1 MVDDESTRNCHEE
14 TRTMNGVLP
23 EIENGTFDGNSAGSS
38 GEGLQ
43 TYKRRK
49 RTKTDSLDARL
60 HVDGRDVTDSASQLA
75 DKLLLFGYI
84 DVIQQFQLPILK
96 VSSEDRIARLTLP
109 KSEARDFTNCQFPDT
124 SGLASNE
131 VSLPMMG
138 SRASINGLDNHS
150 LKHWRTVALE
160 QMYQSVGEGGL
171 KECIRD
177 ALFFNPESSCTTT
190 VNESAHLDA
199 ETQKCPLHVGCMLN
213 GTQNAT
219 KEHMC
224 VVSNGSLN
232 GSYHRTRT
240 ERAFFDILIS
250 EKFSELCDLL
260 FEKFQGMK
268 VDSIFNVSLMNSRM
282 KDGAYESIPML
293 FESDIQQACLVISE
307 VDNFKAVRGLCV
319 WTKLQK
325 VGSETVALAKSLSDI
340 SRLSHHQKV
349 KNNRLPT
356 LKFLF
361 FHFSVNSLLGFDSSI
376 LSMFVTQES
385 DVHAKSEQTEACGVY
400 RVCSCRRCGEKA
412 DVRDCLVCDL
422 CEEMY
427 HVSCIEPA
435 VEEIPLKSWY
445 CSNCTAKG
453 IESLHE
459 NCAVCER
466 LSGPHFSSNGVDG
479 FLTDEETLVELEESS
494 NGLEEDGL
502 QLSKGCK
509 KLPHCNICKNDVET
523 SEEYRICGHSFCP
536 HKYYHVSC
544 LTRKQLVSY
553 GLCWYCPSC
562 LCRACLVDRD
572 DDKIVLCDGCD
583 QAYHIYCMQPP
594 RSSIPRGKWFC
605 RKCDSGIQR
614 IRKAKRAHESLQ
626 NKLTKRTEEGKGALA
641 NLKHVQ
647 DGIGKEVLDKSGG
660 VDMLLTA
667 AKTLNFQEEAMAA
680 MRMKN

>member
-1 MVDDESTRNCHEE
+1 MEVSSQKI
-14 TRTMNGVLP
+14 RTVSMP
-23 EIENGTFDGNSAGSS
+23 TSAAGKC
-38 GEGLQ
+38 L
-43 TYKRRK
+43 R
-49 RTKTDSLDARL
+49 
-60 HVDGRDVTDSASQLA
+60 
-75 DKLLLFGYI
+75 KLLLFGYI
-84 DVIQQFQLPILK
+84 DVIQRFELPILK
-96 VSSEDRIARLTLP
+96 VPSEDRIARLTLP
-109 KSEARDFTNCQFPDT
+109 ESEARDFTNCQFPDT
-124 SGLASNE
+124 SNE

-232 GSYHRTRT
+232 GSFHRTRT

-293 FESDIQQACLVISE
+293 FESDIQQ
-307 VDNFKAVRGLCV
+307 V

-325 VGSETVALAKSLSDI
+325 VGSEMVALAKSLSDI
-340 SRLSHHQKV
+340 SRLSHHQK
-349 KNNRLPT
+349 
-356 LKFLF
+356 
-361 FHFSVNSLLGFDSSI
+361 
-376 LSMFVTQES
+376 FVTQES

-412 DVRDCLVCDL
+412 DGRDCLVCDL

-466 LSGPHFSSNGVDG
+466 LSGPHFSINGVDG

-502 QLSKGCK
+502 QLSKGYK
-509 KLPHCNICKNDVET
+509 KLPRCNICKNDVET

-594 RSSIPRGKWFC
+594 RFSIPRGKWFC

-614 IRKAKRAHESLQ
+614 IRKAKRAYESLQ
-626 NKLTKRTEEGKGALA
+626 NKLTKRAEEGKGALA
-641 NLKHVQ
+641 NLKHVE